1 MLSFKQLTIKNKLI
15 AAILAVTI
23 LALLTSSGFYSYY
36 SYYSSRKAILNQ
48 MEVTARLISEYAV
61 GPLVF
66 EDKRGGNE
74 IIEKVASIP
83 EISHAYILTKDSTLF
98 AYYKGVNEKEDT
110 LIFHQAGE
118 NYFQIKN
125 IIDYQEENFGYV
137 MLLVPKRW
145 VSQMVWKD
153 VSYLVIIFIGTLLV
167 SVFLTQK
174 LQGFISRPI
183 IRLADFAEEIAEHN
197 DYTRSIEHNEK
208 GEVGYLYDRFNH
220 LLTQVRKE
228 EIEQKR
234 INRALKLSKENYQ
247 NLFRNSLVGIFRID
261 IATGRITQ
269 ANKRTWEI
277 FQVEPVFDQ
286 NIFSQF
292 LKVENLWSLLRTLLR
307 HGFIENSEVKLS
319 TKDNSPV
326 WVSVSGRLN
335 AKDNYFEGVI
345 QDITEKKKNY
355 IELQKVNF
363 ELDNFVY
370 HASHDLRSPLRTI
383 LGLIHISKLEKS
395 KTNIDKILQRVEIS
409 VKRMDKLITD
419 LLTFSRNGRIKGQ
432 IEEIN
437 IRRMIEL
444 SIEQIDPTRVE
455 KIRIEIDTK
464 GTAVFKSDPVRV
476 GVVLNNLISNASKYQ
491 VEDNPHKYIKI
502 KTDVTEQEL
511 ALLIEDNGEGI
522 PIDSQAKIFDMFYRA
537 SENSEGSGLGLYI
550 VHNVLEKLGGNIY
563 ITSEPGKGTSVRVVL
578 PNFAN
583 PELLSFISLIEDHS

>member
-15 AAILAVTI
+15 AVILAVTL

-36 SYYSSRKAILNQ
+36 SYYNSRKAILNQ

-66 EDKRGGNE
+66 EDQQGGNE

-83 EISHAYILTKDSTLF
+83 EISHAYILTKDSVLF
-98 AYYKGVNEKEDT
+98 AYYKGLLEKEDT
-110 LIFHQAGE
+110 LVAHTVQE

-125 IIDYQEENFGYV
+125 AINYQGENYGYV
-137 MLLVPKRW
+137 ILLVPKRW

-153 VSYLVIIFIGTLLV
+153 VSYLIIIFIGTLMV

-174 LQGFISRPI
+174 LQGYISRPI

-197 DYTRSIEHNEK
+197 DYTQSIEHNEK
-208 GEVGYLYDRFNH
+208 GEVGYLYERFNH
-220 LLTQVRKE
+220 LLTQVRRE
-228 EIEQKR
+228 ELEQKR
-234 INRALKLSKENYQ
+234 INRALTLSKENYQ

-261 IATGRITQ
+261 ISTGNITQ

-277 FQVEPVFDQ
+277 FQVEPVFDRS
-286 NIFSQF
+286 IFSQF

-307 HGFIENSEVKLS
+307 NGVIENNEVKLS

-335 AKDNYFEGVI
+335 SKEHYFEGVI
-345 QDITEKKKNY
+345 QDITEKKQNY

-383 LGLIHISKLEKS
+383 LGLIHISKLERS
-395 KTNIDKILQRVEIS
+395 RTNIDKILQRVEIS
-409 VKRMDKLITD
+409 IKRMDKLITD

-444 SIEQIDPTRVE
+444 SIEQIDPTRLE
-455 KIRIEIDTK
+455 KIKIEVDTR
-464 GTAVFKSDPVRV
+464 GIAVFKSDPVRV
-476 GVVLNNLISNASKYQ
+476 GVVLNNLISNAAKYQ
-491 VEDNPHKYIKI
+491 VESNPDKFIRI
-502 KTDVTEQEL
+502 RTDVNDQEL

-550 VHNVLEKLGGNIY
+550 VHNVLEKLGGNIF
-563 ITSEPGKGTSVRVVL
+563 ITSEPGKGTSVKVVL

-583 PELLSFISLIEDHS
+583 PELLSFMSVIEDHT